1 MAMMAR
7 KINAFAQLGNT
18 QKGITFIESMVVL
31 TLAAILSALAVPSF
45 KDMLINRRL
54 EGRAR
59 EYVTHMNWARSLA
72 VSTNQAVNLH
82 IATGESASCYVVF
95 QGPVNGCTCNGNGA
109 VCTTPGNER
118 LVIVFSHSDSVRVS
132 ARTESATTRIN
143 PAQGTISPTLTA
155 IFAADNG
162 KAIHNISNILGRTR
176 TCTPEEASF
185 GFRIC

>member
-1 MAMMAR
+1 MTMTAR
-7 KINAFAQLGNT
+7 KINAFAQLDNA
-18 QKGITFIESMVVL
+18 QKGIALIESMVVL

-45 KDMLINRRL
+45 KDMMINRRL

-95 QGPVNGCTCNGNGA
+95 QGPVNACTCNGNGA

-132 ARTESATTRIN
+132 ARTESATTRIS

-176 TCTPEEASF
+176 TCTPETASF

>member
-1 MAMMAR
+1 MTAR
-7 KINAFAQLGNT
+7 KKNAFAQLGNT
-18 QKGITFIESMVVL
+18 QKGITLVESMMVITL
-31 TLAAILSALAVPSF
+31 TAILSALAIPSF
-45 KDMLINRRL
+45 KDMLINSRL

-59 EYVTHMNWARSLA
+59 EYVAHMNWARSLA

-82 IATGESASCYVVF
+82 IATGESASCYIVF

-109 VCTTPGNER
+109 VCINPGNER
-118 LVIVFSHSDSVRVS
+118 LVVVFSHSDGVRVS
-132 ARTESATTRIN
+132 ARTESATIRIN

-162 KAIHNISNILGRTR
+162 KAVHNISNILGRTR
-176 TCTPEEASF
+176 TCTPEAASF